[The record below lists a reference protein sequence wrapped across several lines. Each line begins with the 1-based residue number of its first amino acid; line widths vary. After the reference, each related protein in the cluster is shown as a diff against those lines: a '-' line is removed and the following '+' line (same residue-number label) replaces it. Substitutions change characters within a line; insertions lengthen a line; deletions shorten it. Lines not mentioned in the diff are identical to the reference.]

1 MICHTEE
8 EEMTNRLHNGPPD
21 PIDEAL
27 APFGDTI
34 TEAEGWLDGTA
45 VETEGQMN
53 AVDALIKD
61 VKAARKAVEAAEESE
76 AKPIYDAWKAA
87 KERYKPTLTDLDRIV
102 KGLVAT
108 VDTFKR
114 KLAAEKEAKR
124 KEAERLAWEE
134 TRKAQESAR
143 QAAANDIE
151 AQRQAAAA
159 MEAAEAA
166 QRAAKAAAN
175 DGVKGMRTVTLYD
188 VTDHRA
194 LLHWIAKHDRDSVTA
209 FIDEWARKNH
219 KENQNAEGLR
229 VWTEKQAF

>member
-45 VETEGQMN
+45 VETEGQMR

-61 VKAARKAVEAAEESE
+61 MKAAKKAVEAAEESE

-124 KEAERLAWEE
+124 KEVERLAWEE

-143 QAAANDIE
+143 QAAANDID

-166 QRAAKAAAN
+166 QRAAKFAAN

>member
-1 MICHTEE
+1 
-8 EEMTNRLHNGPPD
+8 MTNRLHNGPPD

-27 APFGDTI
+27 SPFGDTI

-45 VETEGQMN
+45 VETEGQMK

-61 VKAARKAVEAAEESE
+61 MKTARKAVEAAEESE

-108 VDTFKR
+108 VDAFKR